1 MRVISEIKVKYYIT
15 CWQHK
20 LMANDNNCLH
30 DLHIFVQVGLLYH
43 VCYLVTRD
51 FLYTTQ
57 EIEEVMKKTVTVKYF
72 IIPIKK

>member
-1 MRVISEIKVKYYIT
+1 
-15 CWQHK
+15 
-20 LMANDNNCLH
+20 MANDNNCLH